1 MDIEQTWTDLMRQL
15 KSYPTINASQI
26 DAFFSRVQIQ
36 AASPGF
42 IMLTSDNAFIKDWI
56 EKHYLKDIQKALN
69 DLYNLD
75 FQVLIE
81 VDPTAAAP
89 APAAQPAPAAAPV
102 PAAQPAPAAAPV
114 PAAQPAPAATPSAP
128 AVKPQA
134 VQPQPMP
141 AATSAQNAPVPVVQ
155 SANAG
160 APQPTHSVAQ
170 AEASEP
176 QTQKTETNGNDNEAT
191 GEAALTFDS
200 FVIGESNRMAYNMAV
215 EVADRPGS
223 SELNPLFIYG
233 RSGVGKTHLMCAIQN
248 YIKETRPEL
257 NVCYIDSME
266 LVNRYSDAA
275 IEKSVDKQ
283 SFKNFEGYFQQ
294 ADVLLID
301 DIQGLQSKPGTLNA
315 LFRIF
320 NSMIPKGKQFVF
332 SADRAP
338 KNIDL
343 DERYV
348 SRFNSGATIDIQPPD
363 DETKRNIIKS
373 LIRHYQSRENTSF
386 VITDEILDY
395 IVDNSSSNIRELKS
409 AITNVIFAMKMNK
422 DHTLSEGQVKE
433 LLGNHFI
440 GGGKKR
446 ITIEM
451 IQAAVEDFYGVS
463 HKDIVGRGRARS
475 IVRPRQVAIYLC
487 RDLSETTLSNIGK
500 AFNRDHTTVLHSC
513 ELISSQMQEDRNL
526 REELEAVR
534 EKIRI
539 QQY

>member
-56 EKHYLKDIQKALN
+56 EKHYLKDIQKALG

-89 APAAQPAPAAAPV
+89 APAAQPAPAA
-102 PAAQPAPAAAPV
+102 
-114 PAAQPAPAATPSAP
+114 TPSAP
-128 AVKPQA
+128 AVAPQA
-134 VQPQPMP
+134 AQAQPMP
-141 AATSAQNAPVPVVQ
+141 AATSAQNAPAPGVQ
-155 SANAG
+155 SASVPAS
-160 APQPTHSVAQ
+160 QPVHSVAQ

-176 QTQKTETNGNDNEAT
+176 QSQKTETNGNDNEAT

-409 AITNVIFAMKMNK
+409 AITNEREPEAIIRNAADADGCV
-422 DHTLSEGQVKE
+422 LSYIPSLYLRGRNHYRA
-433 LLGNHFI
+433 LGN
-440 GGGKKR
+440 R
-446 ITIEM
+446 
-451 IQAAVEDFYGVS
+451 
-463 HKDIVGRGRARS
+463 
-475 IVRPRQVAIYLC
+475 
-487 RDLSETTLSNIGK
+487 
-500 AFNRDHTTVLHSC
+500 
-513 ELISSQMQEDRNL
+513 
-526 REELEAVR
+526 
-534 EKIRI
+534 
-539 QQY
+539 

>member
-56 EKHYLKDIQKALN
+56 EKHYLKDIQKALG

-89 APAAQPAPAAAPV
+89 APAAQPAPAAP
-102 PAAQPAPAAAPV
+102 
-114 PAAQPAPAATPSAP
+114 PSAP
-128 AVKPQA
+128 AVAPQA

-141 AATSAQNAPVPVVQ
+141 AVTSAQNTPAPVVQ

-176 QTQKTETNGNDNEAT
+176 QSQKTETNGNDNEAT

-275 IEKSVDKQ
+275 IEKSKA
-283 SFKNFEGYFQQ
+283 SR
-294 ADVLLID
+294 
-301 DIQGLQSKPGTLNA
+301 TL
-315 LFRIF
+315 
-320 NSMIPKGKQFVF
+320 
-332 SADRAP
+332 RA
-338 KNIDL
+338 IS
-343 DERYV
+343 
-348 SRFNSGATIDIQPPD
+348 SRRMYCSSTI
-363 DETKRNIIKS
+363 
-373 LIRHYQSRENTSF
+373 SRGSRANP
-386 VITDEILDY
+386 
-395 IVDNSSSNIRELKS
+395 
-409 AITNVIFAMKMNK
+409 
-422 DHTLSEGQVKE
+422 
-433 LLGNHFI
+433 
-440 GGGKKR
+440 
-446 ITIEM
+446 
-451 IQAAVEDFYGVS
+451 
-463 HKDIVGRGRARS
+463 ARS
-475 IVRPRQVAIYLC
+475 TRCSA
-487 RDLSETTLSNIGK
+487 
-500 AFNRDHTTVLHSC
+500 
-513 ELISSQMQEDRNL
+513 SS
-526 REELEAVR
+526 
-534 EKIRI
+534 IR
-539 QQY
+539 

>member
-1 MDIEQTWTDLMRQL
+1 MRQL

-42 IMLTSDNAFIKDWI
+42 VMLTSDNAFIKDWI
-56 EKHYLKDIQKALN
+56 EKHYMKDIQQALN
-69 DLYNLD
+69 DLYGLE

-89 APAAQPAPAAAPV
+89 APAAVAPAPQAATAPVAVQSAPAQQASAVPAAPQPQASTNAPVAQAV
-102 PAAQPAPAAAPV
+102 PPAPSPVAQPAPQAMAPQ
-114 PAAQPAPAATPSAP
+114 PAQPAAE
-128 AVKPQA
+128 
-134 VQPQPMP
+134 
-141 AATSAQNAPVPVVQ
+141 PV
-155 SANAG
+155 
-160 APQPTHSVAQ
+160 
-170 AEASEP
+170 AEEP
-176 QTQKTETNGNDNEAT
+176 QREAT

-215 EVADRPGS
+215 EVADRPGA

-248 YIKETRPEL
+248 YIRETYPDL

-283 SFKNFEGYFQQ
+283 SFKNFEGFFQQ

-373 LIRHYQSRENTSF
+373 LIRHYQSRESTSF
-386 VITDEILDY
+386 TITDEVLDY
-395 IVDNSSSNIRELKS
+395 IVENSSSNIRELKS

-422 DHTLSEGQVKE
+422 DHTLTKEQVRE

-451 IQAAVEDFYGVS
+451 IQAAVEDFYGIS
-463 HKDIVGRGRARS
+463 HKDIVGKGRARS

-513 ELISSQMQEDRNL
+513 ELISNQMQEDRNL

>member
-1 MDIEQTWTDLMRQL
+1 MADNTTTDPLEQARGVWSDALALLHQNPSLSVRD
-15 KSYPTINASQI
+15 KSWLENVYPEGMWGPTI
-26 DAFFSRVQIQ
+26 
-36 AASPGF
+36 
-42 IMLTSDNAFIKDWI
+42 MLCVPS
-56 EKHYLKDIQKALN
+56 E
-69 DLYNLD
+69 
-75 FQVLIE
+75 
-81 VDPTAAAP
+81 
-89 APAAQPAPAAAPV
+89 AAQQALQTELNKPLMEALRESAEQDIFPAFKIV
-102 PAAQPAPAAAPV
+102 EM
-114 PAAQPAPAATPSAP
+114 
-128 AVKPQA
+128 KP
-134 VQPQPMP
+134 
-141 AATSAQNAPVPVVQ
+141 
-155 SANAG
+155 
-160 APQPTHSVAQ
+160 
-170 AEASEP
+170 
-176 QTQKTETNGNDNEAT
+176 KTEEQPEETYPRFSPAKSPANETMQGQLPIPAT
-191 GEAALTFDS
+191 MPPEQDHFQSGQNRPLLDPETHLNKNATFDT
-200 FVIGESNRMAYNMAV
+200 FVPGDSNRFARTVALAV
-215 EVADRPGS
+215 AEGS
-223 SELNPLFIYG
+223 GHDFNPLCIYG
-233 RSGVGKTHLMCAIQN
+233 GSGLGKTHLLNAIGN
-248 YIKETRPEL
+248 YALVKDPNLKVRYVTSEEFTNEFIEALADTNQSSGQIKEF
-257 NVCYIDSME
+257 
-266 LVNRYSDAA
+266 NRRYR
-275 IEKSVDKQ
+275 EV
-283 SFKNFEGYFQQ
+283 
-294 ADVLLID
+294 DVLLID

>member
-1 MDIEQTWTDLMRQL
+1 MDIDQTWTDLMRQL

-56 EKHYLKDIQKALN
+56 EKHYLKDIQQALN
-69 DLYNLD
+69 DLYGVE

-81 VDPTAAAP
+81 IDPTAAAP
-89 APAAQPAPAAAPV
+89 AQAVAPAPAPAPTAATPLQQAQPAAPAPAAMAPATPVATASTAANPTDRPAPAPMTAAPAQPAPVVV
-102 PAAQPAPAAAPV
+102 PAA
-114 PAAQPAPAATPSAP
+114 TESAP
-128 AVKPQA
+128 AVAEQKKEEQA
-134 VQPQPMP
+134 
-141 AATSAQNAPVPVVQ
+141 
-155 SANAG
+155 
-160 APQPTHSVAQ
+160 
-170 AEASEP
+170 AEP
-176 QTQKTETNGNDNEAT
+176 I

-215 EVADRPGS
+215 EVADRPGA

-248 YIKETRPEL
+248 YIRETRPEL

-283 SFKNFEGYFQQ
+283 SFKNFEGFFQQ

-373 LIRHYQSRENTSF
+373 LIRHYQSRENTPF
-386 VITDEILDY
+386 NFTDGVLDY

-409 AITNVIFAMKMNK
+409 AITNVIFAMKMNE
-422 DHTLSEGQVKE
+422 DHTLSESQVKE

-451 IQAAVEDFYGVS
+451 IQAAVEDFYGIT
-463 HKDIVGRGRARS
+463 HQDIVGKGRARR

-513 ELISSQMQEDRNL
+513 ELISNQLQEDRNL

>member
-1 MDIEQTWTDLMRQL
+1 MDIDQTWTDLMQQL

-56 EKHYLKDIQKALN
+56 EKHYLKDIQQALN
-69 DLYNLD
+69 ELYGVD

-81 VDPTAAAP
+81 VDPTAAAA
-89 APAAQPAPAAAPV
+89 APAQ
-102 PAAQPAPAAAPV
+102 
-114 PAAQPAPAATPSAP
+114 APAATPAP
-128 AVKPQA
+128 ATP
-134 VQPQPMP
+134 
-141 AATSAQNAPVPVVQ
+141 
-155 SANAG
+155 
-160 APQPTHSVAQ
+160 APQPASAAPAPVQPVAAPAPAPVATPAPQPAAAPANVPAAPAPAPATTAAQPEETQTAGEQESEGQ
-170 AEASEP
+170 AAEP
-176 QTQKTETNGNDNEAT
+176 V

-215 EVADRPGS
+215 EVADRPGA

-248 YIKETRPEL
+248 YIRETRPEL

-283 SFKNFEGYFQQ
+283 SFKNFEGFFQQ

-373 LIRHYQSRENTSF
+373 LIRHYQSRENTPF
-386 VITDEILDY
+386 NFTDGVLDY

-409 AITNVIFAMKMNK
+409 AITNVIFAMKMNE
-422 DHTLSEGQVKE
+422 DHTLSESQVKE

-451 IQAAVEDFYGVS
+451 IQAAVEDFYGIS
-463 HKDIVGRGRARS
+463 HQDIIGKGRARK

-513 ELISSQMQEDRNL
+513 ELISNQLQEDRNL

>member
-1 MDIEQTWTDLMRQL
+1 MDIDQTWTDLMQRL

-56 EKHYLKDIQKALN
+56 EKHYLKDIQQALN
-69 DLYNLD
+69 ELYGVD

-81 VDPTAAAP
+81 VDPTAAAA
-89 APAAQPAPAAAPV
+89 APAQ
-102 PAAQPAPAAAPV
+102 
-114 PAAQPAPAATPSAP
+114 APAATPAP
-128 AVKPQA
+128 ATP
-134 VQPQPMP
+134 
-141 AATSAQNAPVPVVQ
+141 
-155 SANAG
+155 
-160 APQPTHSVAQ
+160 APQPASAAPAPVQPVAAPAPAPVATPAPQ
-170 AEASEP
+170 PAAAPANVPAAPAPAPATTAAQPEETQTASEQESEGQAAEP
-176 QTQKTETNGNDNEAT
+176 V

-215 EVADRPGS
+215 EVADRPGA

-248 YIKETRPEL
+248 YIRETRPEL

-283 SFKNFEGYFQQ
+283 SFKNFEGFFQQ

-373 LIRHYQSRENTSF
+373 LIRHYQSRENTPF
-386 VITDEILDY
+386 NFTDGVLDY

-409 AITNVIFAMKMNK
+409 AITNVIFAMKMNE
-422 DHTLSEGQVKE
+422 DHTLSESQVKE

-451 IQAAVEDFYGVS
+451 IQTAVEDFYGIS
-463 HKDIVGRGRARS
+463 HQDIIGKGRARK

-513 ELISSQMQEDRNL
+513 ELISNQLQEDRNL

>member
-1 MDIEQTWTDLMRQL
+1 MDIDQTWTDLMQQL

-56 EKHYLKDIQKALN
+56 EKHYLKDIQQALN
-69 DLYNLD
+69 ELYGVD

-81 VDPTAAAP
+81 VDPTAAAA
-89 APAAQPAPAAAPV
+89 APAQ
-102 PAAQPAPAAAPV
+102 
-114 PAAQPAPAATPSAP
+114 APAATPAP
-128 AVKPQA
+128 ATP
-134 VQPQPMP
+134 
-141 AATSAQNAPVPVVQ
+141 
-155 SANAG
+155 
-160 APQPTHSVAQ
+160 APQPASAAPAPVQPVAAPAPAHVATPAPQ
-170 AEASEP
+170 PAAAPANAPTAPAPAPATTAAQPEETQTASEQESEGQAAEP
-176 QTQKTETNGNDNEAT
+176 V

-215 EVADRPGS
+215 EVADRPGA

-248 YIKETRPEL
+248 YIRETRPEL

-283 SFKNFEGYFQQ
+283 SFKNFEGFFQQ

-373 LIRHYQSRENTSF
+373 LIRHYQSRENTPF
-386 VITDEILDY
+386 NFTDGVLDY

-409 AITNVIFAMKMNK
+409 AITNVIFAMKMNE
-422 DHTLSEGQVKE
+422 DHTLSESQVKE

-451 IQAAVEDFYGVS
+451 IQAAVEDFYGIR
-463 HKDIVGRGRARS
+463 HQDIIGKGRARK

-513 ELISSQMQEDRNL
+513 ELISNQLQEDRNL

>member
-56 EKHYLKDIQKALN
+56 EKHYLKDIQKALS

-89 APAAQPAPAAAPV
+89 APAAQPAPT
-102 PAAQPAPAAAPV
+102 
-114 PAAQPAPAATPSAP
+114 ATPSAP
-128 AVKPQA
+128 AVAPQA
-134 VQPQPMP
+134 VQPQPKP
-141 AATSAQNAPVPVVQ
+141 AATSAQNAPVPAVQ

-160 APQPTHSVAQ
+160 APQPVHSVAQ

-176 QTQKTETNGNDNEAT
+176 QSQKAETNGNDNEAT

-446 ITIEM
+446 ITIGM

>member
-56 EKHYLKDIQKALN
+56 EKHYLKDIQKALS

-89 APAAQPAPAAAPV
+89 V
-102 PAAQPAPAAAPV
+102 PAAQPAPT
-114 PAAQPAPAATPSAP
+114 ATPSAP
-128 AVKPQA
+128 AVTPQA
-134 VQPQPMP
+134 AQPQPTP
-141 AATSAQNAPVPVVQ
+141 TATSAQNAPVPGVQ

-176 QTQKTETNGNDNEAT
+176 QSQKTETNDNDNEAT

>member
-56 EKHYLKDIQKALN
+56 EKHYLKDIQKALS

-89 APAAQPAPAAAPV
+89 APAAQPAPT
-102 PAAQPAPAAAPV
+102 
-114 PAAQPAPAATPSAP
+114 ATPSAP
-128 AVKPQA
+128 AVAPQA
-134 VQPQPMP
+134 VQPQPKP
-141 AATSAQNAPVPVVQ
+141 AATSAQNAPVPAVQ

-176 QTQKTETNGNDNEAT
+176 QSQKTETNGNDNEAT

-348 SRFNSGATIDIQPPD
+348 SRFN
-363 DETKRNIIKS
+363 KS

>member
-1 MDIEQTWTDLMRQL
+1 MEAIKENWKTIKEAVRREYSLSDISYHTWVEPLEFHNVVNDVVSIIIPSDQAHALNYISSKY
-15 KSYPTINASQI
+15 KSFFQVTITEMFDHPYDISFILEKDVKGEEPAENEMAAPNQIYGVNYEDAHLNPKYKFDTFVVGSNNKFAHSASL
-26 DAFFSRVQIQ
+26 AV
-36 AASPGF
+36 AESPG
-42 IMLTSDNAFIKDWI
+42 
-56 EKHYLKDIQKALN
+56 
-69 DLYNLD
+69 
-75 FQVLIE
+75 E
-81 VDPTAAAP
+81 V
-89 APAAQPAPAAAPV
+89 
-102 PAAQPAPAAAPV
+102 
-114 PAAQPAPAATPSAP
+114 
-128 AVKPQA
+128 
-134 VQPQPMP
+134 
-141 AATSAQNAPVPVVQ
+141 
-155 SANAG
+155 
-160 APQPTHSVAQ
+160 
-170 AEASEP
+170 
-176 QTQKTETNGNDNEAT
+176 
-191 GEAALTFDS
+191 
-200 FVIGESNRMAYNMAV
+200 Y
-215 EVADRPGS
+215 
-223 SELNPLFIYG
+223 NPLYLYG
-233 RSGVGKTHLMCAIQN
+233 GPGLGKTHLMHSIGHFILEQDPDKKVLYVTSEEFTNEFIEALADTNQSSGQ
-248 YIKETRPEL
+248 IKEF
-257 NVCYIDSME
+257 
-266 LVNRYSDAA
+266 NRRYR
-275 IEKSVDKQ
+275 EV
-283 SFKNFEGYFQQ
+283 
-294 ADVLLID
+294 DVLLID

>member
-81 VDPTAAAP
+81 VDPTAVAP
-89 APAAQPAPAAAPV
+89 APQSAPVAAPSAPATAPQAVQQQPAPATPSPQTASV
-102 PAAQPAPAAAPV
+102 PSAQPASTPQHQPIHS
-114 PAAQPAPAATPSAP
+114 AAQEETPE
-128 AVKPQA
+128 
-134 VQPQPMP
+134 PQP
-141 AATSAQNAPVPVVQ
+141 A
-155 SANAG
+155 
-160 APQPTHSVAQ
+160 
-170 AEASEP
+170 
-176 QTQKTETNGNDNEAT
+176 KTDTCENDNEAT

-215 EVADRPGS
+215 EVADRPGA

-500 AFNRDHTTVLHSC
+500 AFNR
-513 ELISSQMQEDRNL
+513 MQEDRNL

>member
-1 MDIEQTWTDLMRQL
+1 MQQL

-56 EKHYLKDIQKALN
+56 EKHYLKDIQQALN
-69 DLYNLD
+69 ELYGVD

-81 VDPTAAAP
+81 VDPTAAAA
-89 APAAQPAPAAAPV
+89 APAQ
-102 PAAQPAPAAAPV
+102 
-114 PAAQPAPAATPSAP
+114 APAATPAP
-128 AVKPQA
+128 ATP
-134 VQPQPMP
+134 
-141 AATSAQNAPVPVVQ
+141 
-155 SANAG
+155 
-160 APQPTHSVAQ
+160 APQPASAAPAPVQPVAAPAPAPVATPAPQ
-170 AEASEP
+170 PAAAPANVPAAPAPAPATTAAQPEETQTASEQESEGQAAEP
-176 QTQKTETNGNDNEAT
+176 V

-215 EVADRPGS
+215 EVADRPGA

-248 YIKETRPEL
+248 YIRETRPEL

-283 SFKNFEGYFQQ
+283 SFKNFEGFFQQ
-294 ADVLLID
+294 TDVLLID

-373 LIRHYQSRENTSF
+373 LIRHYQSRENTPF
-386 VITDEILDY
+386 NFTDGVLDY

-409 AITNVIFAMKMNK
+409 AITNVIFAMKMNE
-422 DHTLSEGQVKE
+422 DHTLSESQVKE

-451 IQAAVEDFYGVS
+451 IQAAVEDFYGIS
-463 HKDIVGRGRARS
+463 HQDIIGKGRARK

-487 RDLSETTLSNIGK
+487 RDLSETTLSSIGK

-513 ELISSQMQEDRNL
+513 ELISNQLQEDRNL

>member
-56 EKHYLKDIQKALN
+56 EKHYLKDIQKALG

-89 APAAQPAPAAAPV
+89 APAAQPAPT
-102 PAAQPAPAAAPV
+102 
-114 PAAQPAPAATPSAP
+114 ATPSAP
-128 AVKPQA
+128 AVAPQA
-134 VQPQPMP
+134 VQPQPKP
-141 AATSAQNAPVPVVQ
+141 AATSAQNAPAPGVQ
-155 SANAG
+155 SASAG
-160 APQPTHSVAQ
+160 APQPVHSVAQ

-176 QTQKTETNGNDNEAT
+176 QSQKTGTSGNDNEAT

-283 SFKNFEGYFQQ
+283 SFKTFEGYFQQ

-301 DIQGLQSKPGTLNA
+301 DIQGLQSKP
-315 LFRIF
+315 
-320 NSMIPKGKQFVF
+320 
-332 SADRAP
+332 
-338 KNIDL
+338 
-343 DERYV
+343 
-348 SRFNSGATIDIQPPD
+348 
-363 DETKRNIIKS
+363 
-373 LIRHYQSRENTSF
+373 
-386 VITDEILDY
+386 
-395 IVDNSSSNIRELKS
+395 
-409 AITNVIFAMKMNK
+409 
-422 DHTLSEGQVKE
+422 
-433 LLGNHFI
+433 
-440 GGGKKR
+440 
-446 ITIEM
+446 
-451 IQAAVEDFYGVS
+451 
-463 HKDIVGRGRARS
+463 ARS
-475 IVRPRQVAIYLC
+475 TRCSA
-487 RDLSETTLSNIGK
+487 
-500 AFNRDHTTVLHSC
+500 
-513 ELISSQMQEDRNL
+513 SS
-526 REELEAVR
+526 
-534 EKIRI
+534 IR
-539 QQY
+539 